1 VSRPLPGGGEEPPS
15 VVAARQLA
23 EEARRAG
30 TRPGVRRPARG
41 RRVLPTAA
49 LPAPPDGRAR
59 APSARDHVAR

>member
-1 VSRPLPGGGEEPPS
+1 MSRPLPGGGEEPPS

-23 EEARRAG
+23 EEARRAA

>member
-1 VSRPLPGGGEEPPS
+1 MSRPLPGGEEDPPS

-30 TRPGVRRPARG
+30 PRPGVRRPARG
-41 RRVLPTAA
+41 RRSLPTAA

-59 APSARDHVAR
+59 APSAGDPPAR